1 MPQRMMRRPRPAVW
15 IFCGLVS
22 LSVAGGTAWANHIH
36 LHSGAFG
43 GIVLGVIADH
53 SAPQVLYAAVFGR
66 GIYKSTSGGRVWTG
80 INRGLENPQVLCLVR
95 DPANPVVLYVGTDAG
110 VFKTISGGEQWF
122 PARQGSE
129 ERNIRAL
136 TFSSQPSARLFAATD
151 AGIYRSDDG
160 GGEWSPVRQGL
171 DSLDVRALAIDPT
184 NPDGLYAATFGGIYH
199 STDGAQTRRPTTTQP
214 LDRQVRTLAIDPLHP
229 QTGYAGT
236 ARGGVY
242 RSLDGGTTWAALHD
256 GLGSP
261 SVMSL
266 TAAPTTPA
274 TVYAGT
280 VAGLYHLTDSDGRWT
295 LLGAGRILSVTAITL
310 DPQHA
315 DGLYVGAG
323 GVLLKT
329 LDGGQTWTDIS
340 QWVLTPTPLGS
351 PPSEKSGPSSPVTSH
366 STPERR

>member
-1 MPQRMMRRPRPAVW
+1 MSQRMMRRPRLPVW
-15 IFCGLVS
+15 ILSGLVT
-22 LSVAGGTAWANHIH
+22 LSVAGGVAWANHIH

-53 SAPQVLYAAVFGR
+53 SAPQVLYAVVFGR

-80 INRGLENPQVLCLVR
+80 INRGLENPQVLCLVQ
-95 DPANPVVLYVGTDAG
+95 DPANPAVLYVGTDAG
-110 VFKTISGGEQWF
+110 VFKTVSGGEQWF
-122 PARQGSE
+122 PARQGLE

-136 TFSSQPSARLFAATD
+136 TLSSQPSARLFAATE

-160 GGEWSPVRQGL
+160 GGEWSPARQGL
-171 DSLDVRALAIDPT
+171 DSLDVRALALDPT
-184 NPDGLYAATFGGIYH
+184 NPDRLYAATFVGIYH
-199 STDGAQTRRPTTTQP
+199 SVDGARTWRPTTTQP
-214 LDRQVRTLAIDPLHP
+214 LDRQVRALALDPLSP
-229 QTGYAGT
+229 QTIYAGT

-256 GLGSP
+256 GLGSL

-266 TAAPTTPA
+266 TATPTTPA

-295 LLGAGRILSVTAITL
+295 LLGDGRILSVTAITV
-310 DPQHA
+310 DPHHV

-329 LDGGQTWTDIS
+329 LDGGQTWTDVS
-340 QWVLTPTPLGS
+340 QWVLSPTPLGS
-351 PPSEKSGPSSPVTSH
+351 TPTEKSAPSSPVTGH
-366 STPERR
+366 STQERR